1 MDTDRAETAPVPVEV
16 TLRGDVPDGAA
27 SYAQGKVE
35 HVARLAREPILSAH
49 VVLTVA
55 SDPAVQRSARAE
67 AALDVNG
74 IPIRAHAAAAD
85 MFAAVDFLEEKLEKN
100 IVQHADRVRTRHR
113 WIGEAAGHE
122 WRHGDLPSRREA
134 YFPRPPEQREVVRR
148 KTFALEPMTPDEAAF
163 DMDLLGHDFY
173 LFTDLGSGK
182 DALVYRDGDAD
193 DGKFALQGETVP
205 YAEAG
210 TLLASAGAAPE
221 LSERDAIDRLNLS
234 GEPFLFFLDPE
245 SGRGRVL
252 YLRYDGHYG
261 LITATES

>member
-1 MDTDRAETAPVPVEV
+1 MATGRADTAPVPVEV
-16 TLRGDVPDGAA
+16 TLRGDVPDGSAA
-27 SYAQGKVE
+27 YAQSKVE

-55 SDPAVQRSARAE
+55 ADPAVRRSARAE
-67 AALDVNG
+67 AALDVGG
-74 IPIRAHAAAAD
+74 IPIRAHAASAD
-85 MFAAVDFLEEKLEKN
+85 MFAAVDSLEEKLEKN
-100 IVQHADRVRTRHR
+100 VVQHADRVRTRHR

-122 WRHGDLPSRREA
+122 WRHGDLPSQREA
-134 YFPRPPEQREVVRR
+134 YFPRPPEQREVLRR

-173 LFTDLGSGK
+173 LFTDLHSGR
-182 DALVYRDGDAD
+182 DALVYRDGD
-193 DGKFALQGETVP
+193 DGKFALQGEVVP

-221 LSERDAIDRLNLS
+221 LSESDAIDRLNLT

-245 SGRGRVL
+245 ARRGRVL

-261 LITATES
+261 LITAAEA

>member
-1 MDTDRAETAPVPVEV
+1 MATNRTVPVEV
-16 TLRGDVPDGAA
+16 TLRGDVPDGSA
-27 SYAQGKVE
+27 SYAQDKVE
-35 HVARLAREPILSAH
+35 HVARLAREPILTAH

-55 SDPAVQRSARAE
+55 PDPAVQRSARAE
-67 AALDVNG
+67 ATLDVNG
-74 IPIRAHAAAAD
+74 MAIRAHAAAAD

-100 IVQHADRVRTRHR
+100 LVQHADRMRTRHR
-113 WIGEAAGHE
+113 WIGEAAEHE

-134 YFPRPPEQREVVRR
+134 YFPRPPGQREVMRR

-182 DALVYRDGDAD
+182 DALVYRDGDN
-193 DGKFALQGETVP
+193 GRFTLQGEAVP

-210 TLLASAGAAPE
+210 TLLANAGAAPE
-221 LSERDAIDRLNLS
+221 LSESDAIDRLNLT

-261 LITATES
+261 LITAAEI